1 MLLISA
7 LTGQRALNVLE
18 RVDEVY
24 ASAGLRIRTTELNR
38 WLEQA
43 AATQTRAGKRA
54 FRVYYVTQT
63 GVHPPRFVIFCNDP
77 NKAHFSVRRYLE
89 NSLRDRFDFGAAPIR
104 LQFRGRRGEQ
114 R

>member
-1 MLLISA
+1 MISA

-38 WLEQA
+38 WLERA
-43 AATQTRAGKRA
+43 AATQKRAGKRA

-63 GVHPPRFVIFCNDP
+63 GVHPPRFAIFCNDP
-77 NKAHFSVRRYLE
+77 NKIHFSVQRYLE
-89 NSLRDRFDFGAAPIR
+89 NSLREEFGFGASPIR
-104 LQFRGRRGEQ
+104 LQFRPRTRRE